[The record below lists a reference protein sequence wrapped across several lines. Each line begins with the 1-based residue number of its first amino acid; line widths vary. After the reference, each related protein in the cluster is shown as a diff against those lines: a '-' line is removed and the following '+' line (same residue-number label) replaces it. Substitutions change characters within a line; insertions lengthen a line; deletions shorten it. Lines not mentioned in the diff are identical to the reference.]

1 MTKNNSLGEEIYSGA
16 STFGRIEAWIAAI
29 ITSIIGLIFII
40 GGITMISHHTKFTNS
55 VQGTVLN
62 SNCTTFTGDNNT
74 QQYSCTLTI
83 EYKVDGNP
91 YQITTAKDS
100 IYNYTKG
107 NYITV
112 YYDHKNPQNGKLIND
127 NNKVL
132 GIIALVAGILI
143 PLFAWIW
150 LWITYKSKF
159 AAAAGGVSGAFN
171 LLRN

>member
-83 EYKVDGNP
+83 EYKVNGKP

-112 YYDHKNPQNGKLIND
+112 YYDPKNPQNGKLIND